1 MLNMNTPQKG
11 KVRWIVFK
19 EKDTWY
25 ASCLE
30 FNIVESGDDAR
41 IALVNMFDTMTGY
54 IESVRKVKGSRYHA
68 LNQNTE
74 EEYEKLWTI
83 ATSDKKIKSPL
94 TIESFG
100 YSSIV
105 K

>member
-1 MLNMNTPQKG
+1 MSMNTPQKG

-19 EKDTWY
+19 DGDAWY

-41 IALVNMFDTMTGY
+41 IALINMFDAMAGY
-54 IESVRKVKGSRYHA
+54 VESVAKVKGSRYHA
-68 LNQNTE
+68 LNQKPAD
-74 EEYEKLWTI
+74 EYEKLWAV
-83 ATSDKKIKSPL
+83 ATSEKKIKSPYV
-94 TIESFG
+94 IDAFG
-100 YSSIV
+100 YSAIP